1 MGGAGASP
9 HNRIDLSM
17 VAGDNSRL
25 VTQLQGDLKDVR
37 SKLKMKEELV
47 GFEKDCNQ
55 QLNIKIDQISE

>member
-47 GFEKDCNQ
+47 GFEKDCN
-55 QLNIKIDQISE
+55 